1 MNRVSWDLR
10 MEPPEGAQQGPASG
24 PPGTA
29 RLGPLVLPGL
39 YTVTVNI
46 GAGARILKGEL
57 KVEGDPRVNF
67 SDADRRA
74 RQSTLLALY
83 ELQKSLAIAR
93 ATSAAA
99 RVAADT
105 RLAHLQSEIAA
116 ELNTATVLSRAI
128 EGYSGLP
135 TGDQRRQIDWLRDD
149 AATTV
154 EALNQVLRTELPV
167 PARLA
172 AVPPRRR

>member
-1 MNRVSWDLR
+1 MTVDIGG
-10 MEPPEGAQQGPASG
+10 GADPQ
-24 PPGTA
+24 
-29 RLGPLVLPGL
+29 
-39 YTVTVNI
+39 
-46 GAGARILKGEL
+46 GEL
-57 KVEGDPRVNF
+57 KVEGDPRVSF

-105 RLAHLQSEIAA
+105 RLAQLQSEIAA

-128 EGYSGLP
+128 KAARDCRPVTSGARSI
-135 TGDQRRQIDWLRDD
+135 GS
-149 AATTV
+149 ATM
-154 EALNQVLRTELPV
+154 
-167 PARLA
+167 
-172 AVPPRRR
+172 PRRRSRR